1 MVNKIGFV
9 CFYGKTMVNKM
20 GFVRCHGKTLVNN
33 MGFVRL
39 IRQSMFGCDLCLVV
53 TDSAS

>member
-9 CFYGKTMVNKM
+9 RFHGKTMVNKM
-20 GFVRCHGKTLVNN
+20 GLVRFHCKALVNN

-53 TDSAS
+53 TDNAS